1 MDTKDKKLTSI
12 RLNKNLYKHLQEKAK
27 AENRSLNNYIETLL
41 WDSSEFRMPNAE
53 TLAAMQEVQD
63 HIDGKKKLDEIGNK
77 ADLRKYL
84 KDLLNE

>member
-41 WDSSEFRMPNAE
+41 WDVSEFRAPNAE

-63 HIDGKKKLDEIGNK
+63 HVEGKKRLDVIDNK
-77 ADLRKYL
+77 EDLRKYL